1 MHFSLH
7 VLLCLFNLW
16 RMDSKK
22 KFQDEEISYHGH
34 DHGHYLKYFFFSLC
48 LRQLRVETVGPRAD
62 KQKSYQ
68 MISTFETTASHQSS
82 TAAKECDSPTAN
94 GVTEHEKLTSHVFNL
109 HPHIILHNKAST
121 TTYNFDIGIVIHQMT
136 HTYPDK
142 Y

>member
-34 DHGHYLKYFFFSLC
+34 DHGHYLKYFFSPLC

-62 KQKSYQ
+62 K
-68 MISTFETTASHQSS
+68 
-82 TAAKECDSPTAN
+82 
-94 GVTEHEKLTSHVFNL
+94 
-109 HPHIILHNKAST
+109 
-121 TTYNFDIGIVIHQMT
+121 
-136 HTYPDK
+136 
-142 Y
+142 